1 MSTTP
6 HQPQQPLPPRQTP
19 RPRLLVPDVARGMAL
34 LGIALANV
42 TTGWI
47 LTDRSGPDAHFGGVD
62 TLADQVYVIFAAMFV
77 HVRGLPMFSTLLGFG
92 VGLIAMSLW
101 RRGFPLPRARAVI
114 VKRYGFLALFGA
126 LHCLF
131 LFMGDIMMLYGAMG
145 ILIGLLLSL
154 TDKTLLRVAYVLF
167 GLQVVSGIGIGV
179 AAMLVDTSGLDLGS
193 TSPAESYLWLVGEQ
207 ALALLA
213 QVASIPFT
221 GLAVL
226 PAMLVGFVWAR
237 RGTLAGGH
245 RKELWV
251 WTLIAAAIILGIGL
265 PWGLSAAGFLDP
277 SLGGALNAANSC
289 IGMLTGPGIV
299 AAATLALEPL
309 QRRGARPW
317 FLWPLVALGKRSMT
331 GYVLQSV
338 FFLALV
344 YPFTL
349 NIGPDFSAAGQ
360 AALAAGVWLATL
372 VIACALEA
380 AGKPGPFEWVH
391 RRLSYGKTMRP
402 ELGAVLT
409 DVPGAPAHPPAAPG
423 LPSGPPT
430 GPQPGAFPQ
439 QAAAPHAFGPPSQPQ
454 RPEEDWRR
462 GSGPA

>member
-1 MSTTP
+1 MLQQP
-6 HQPQQPLPPRQTP
+6 HQPYPPR
-19 RPRLLVPDVARGMAL
+19 RASSPRLLVPDVARGMAL
-34 LGIALANV
+34 LGIALANI
-42 TTGWI
+42 TTAWI
-47 LTDRSGPDAHFGGVD
+47 MNDGDGPDAYFGGVE
-62 TLADQVYVIFAAMFV
+62 TLADKIYVVFAAMFV

-101 RRGFPLPRARAVI
+101 RRGFPLGRARAVI
-114 VKRYGFLALFGA
+114 AKRYGFLTLFGA

-131 LFMGDIMMLYGAMG
+131 LFMGDIMMLYGAIG
-145 ILIGLLLSL
+145 ILIALLLSV
-154 TDKTLLRVAYVLF
+154 TDKTLMRVAYVLF
-167 GLQVVSGIGIGV
+167 GFQVVAGIGIGV
-179 AAMLVDTSGLDLGS
+179 AVAFIDTSDFNIGS
-193 TSPAESYLWLVGEQ
+193 IPSAESYVGLLGEQ

-213 QVASIPFT
+213 HAVSFPFT
-221 GLAVL
+221 GVVAL
-226 PAMLVGFVWAR
+226 PVMLVGFVWAR
-237 RGTLAGGH
+237 RGALAGGH
-245 RKELWV
+245 KRELWA
-251 WTLIAAAIILGIGL
+251 WTVLALAIILFLGL
-265 PWGLSAAGFLDP
+265 PWGLSTIGVLDP
-277 SLGGALNAANSC
+277 ALAEPLNAANSF

-317 FLWPLVALGKRSMT
+317 FLWPLIALGKRSMT

-349 NIGPDFSAAGQ
+349 NIGPEFSATGQ

-372 VIACALEA
+372 LIACALEA

-402 ELGAVLT
+402 ELGAA
-409 DVPGAPAHPPAAPG
+409 PNRGPSAPAHPPAAPG

-439 QAAAPHAFGPPSQPQ
+439 PFPQQGAAPHAFPPPSQPR
-454 RPEEDWRR
+454 RPEE
-462 GSGPA
+462 G

>member
-1 MSTTP
+1 M
-6 HQPQQPLPPRQTP
+6 PQQPYQPHPPRQNSS
-19 RPRLLVPDVARGMAL
+19 PRLLVPDVARGMAL
-34 LGIALANV
+34 LGIALANI

-47 LTDRSGPDAHFGGVD
+47 STSGDGPDAYFGGVE
-62 TLADQVYVIFAAMFV
+62 TLADKIYVVFAAMFV

-101 RRGFPLPRARAVI
+101 RRGFPLGRARAVI
-114 VKRYGFLALFGA
+114 AKRYGFLALFGA

-131 LFMGDIMMLYGAMG
+131 LFMGDIMMLYGAIG
-145 ILIGLLLSL
+145 ILIALLLSV
-154 TDKTLLRVAYVLF
+154 TDKTLMRVAYVLF
-167 GLQVVSGIGIGV
+167 GLQVVAGIGIGV
-179 AAMLVDTSGLDLGS
+179 VAAFIDTSDFNIGS
-193 TSPAESYLWLVGEQ
+193 IPSAESYVGLLGEQ

-213 QVASIPFT
+213 HAVSFPFT
-221 GLAVL
+221 GVVAL
-226 PAMLVGFVWAR
+226 PVMLVGFVWAR

-245 RKELWV
+245 KRELWI
-251 WTLIAAAIILGIGL
+251 WTAITAAIILFIGL
-265 PWGLSAAGFLDP
+265 PWGLSAVGILDP
-277 SLGGALNAANSC
+277 ALAAPLNMANSF

-317 FLWPLVALGKRSMT
+317 FLWPLIALGKRSMT

-360 AALAAGVWLATL
+360 AALAASVWLATL
-372 VIACALEA
+372 IIACALEA

-402 ELGAVLT
+402 ELGPVLS
-409 DVPGAPAHPPAAPG
+409 DVPGAPAHPPATPG

-430 GPQPGAFPQ
+430 GPQPGSFPQPGAAPNAFP
-439 QAAAPHAFGPPSQPQ
+439 APSQPQ
-454 RPEEDWRR
+454 RPEE
-462 GSGPA
+462 G

>member
-1 MSTTP
+1 MLQQP
-6 HQPQQPLPPRQTP
+6 HQPHPPRQNSS
-19 RPRLLVPDVARGMAL
+19 PRLLVPDVARGMAL

-42 TTGWI
+42 CTAWI
-47 LTDRSGPDAHFGGVD
+47 MNDGDGPDAYFGGVE
-62 TLADQVYVIFAAMFV
+62 TLADKIYVVFSAMFI

-101 RRGFPLPRARAVI
+101 RRGFPLRRARTVI
-114 VKRYGFLALFGA
+114 AKRYGFLALFGA

-131 LFMGDIMMLYGAMG
+131 LFMGDIMMLYGAIG
-145 ILIGLLLSL
+145 ILLALLLPV
-154 TDKTLLRVAYVLF
+154 TDKTLMRVAYALF
-167 GLQVVSGIGIGV
+167 GLQVLAGIGIGV
-179 AAMLVDTSGLDLGS
+179 AAVFIDTSNFNIGGVP
-193 TSPAESYLWLVGEQ
+193 SPESYLGLVGEQ

-213 QVASIPFT
+213 HAVSFPFT
-221 GLAVL
+221 GVIAL
-226 PAMLVGFVWAR
+226 PVMLVGFVWAR

-245 RKELWV
+245 RRELWA
-251 WTLIAAAIILGIGL
+251 WTLLALAIILFLGL
-265 PWGLSAAGFLDP
+265 PWGLATIGVLDP
-277 SLGGALNAANSC
+277 ALADPLNAANSC

-317 FLWPLVALGKRSMT
+317 FLWPLIALGKRSMT

-349 NIGPDFSAAGQ
+349 NIGPELSAAGQ

-372 VIACALEA
+372 LIACALEA

-402 ELGAVLT
+402 ELGAASSSE
-409 DVPGAPAHPPAAPG
+409 PSARAHPPAAPG
-423 LPSGPPT
+423 LSSAPHPGLGHAGPHPGAAQPGSGPS
-430 GPQPGAFPQ
+430 A
-439 QAAAPHAFGPPSQPQ
+439 PQ
-454 RPEEDWRR
+454 RPEA
-462 GSGPA
+462 G

>member
-1 MSTTP
+1 MP
-6 HQPQQPLPPRQTP
+6 HQSHQPYPPR
-19 RPRLLVPDVARGMAL
+19 RASSPRLLVPDVARGMAL
-34 LGIALANV
+34 LGIALANI
-42 TTGWI
+42 TTAWI
-47 LTDRSGPDAHFGGVD
+47 MNDGDGPDAYFGGVE
-62 TLADQVYVIFAAMFV
+62 TLADKIYVVFAAMFV
-77 HVRGLPMFSTLLGFG
+77 HVRGLPMFSTLLGLG

-101 RRGFPLPRARAVI
+101 RRGFPLGRARTVI
-114 VKRYGFLALFGA
+114 AKRYGFLALFGA

-131 LFMGDIMMLYGAMG
+131 LFMGDIMMLYGMMG
-145 ILIGLLLSL
+145 ILIALVLSL
-154 TDKTLLRVAYVLF
+154 SDRVLMIVAYVLF
-167 GLQVVSGIGIGV
+167 GLTVLSGIGLGIG
-179 AAMLVDTSGLDLGS
+179 AAFIDTSKFDVGAFS
-193 TSPAESYLWLVGEQ
+193 SAQSYWELLGEQ
-207 ALALLA
+207 AFTVVA
-213 QVASIPFT
+213 QLFSLPFT
-221 GLAVL
+221 GFMVL
-226 PAMLVGFVWAR
+226 PVMLVGFVWAR

-245 RKELWV
+245 RRELWI
-251 WTLIAAAIILGIGL
+251 WTAITAAIILFIGL
-265 PWGLSAAGFLDP
+265 PWGLAASGFIDP
-277 SLGGALNAANSC
+277 ALGGSLNAANSC

-299 AAATLALEPL
+299 AATTLALEPL

-317 FLWPLVALGKRSMT
+317 FLWPLIALGKRSMT

-360 AALAAGVWLATL
+360 AALAACVWLATL
-372 VIACALEA
+372 LIACVLEA

-402 ELGAVLT
+402 ELGAVPNP
-409 DVPGAPAHPPAAPG
+409 VPSAPAHPPAAPG

-439 QAAAPHAFGPPSQPQ
+439 PFPQQGAAPHAFPPPSQPQ

-462 GSGPA
+462 G

>member
-1 MSTTP
+1 
-6 HQPQQPLPPRQTP
+6 
-19 RPRLLVPDVARGMAL
+19 MAL
-34 LGIALANV
+34 LGIALANI
-42 TTGWI
+42 TTAWI
-47 LTDRSGPDAHFGGVD
+47 MNDGDGPDAYFGGVE
-62 TLADQVYVIFAAMFV
+62 TLADKIYVVFAAMFV

-101 RRGFPLPRARAVI
+101 RRGFPLGRARAVI
-114 VKRYGFLALFGA
+114 AKRYGFLTLFGA

-131 LFMGDIMMLYGAMG
+131 LFMGDIMMLYGAIG
-145 ILIGLLLSL
+145 ILIALLLSV
-154 TDKTLLRVAYVLF
+154 TDKTLMRVAYVLF
-167 GLQVVSGIGIGV
+167 GFQVVAGIGIGV
-179 AAMLVDTSGLDLGS
+179 AVAFIDTSDFNIGS
-193 TSPAESYLWLVGEQ
+193 VPSAESYVGLLGEQ
-207 ALALLA
+207 AVALLA
-213 QVASIPFT
+213 HAVSFPFT
-221 GLAVL
+221 GVVAL
-226 PAMLVGFVWAR
+226 PVMLVGFVWAR

-245 RKELWV
+245 KRELWA
-251 WTLIAAAIILGIGL
+251 WTVLALAIILFLGL
-265 PWGLSAAGFLDP
+265 PWGLSTIGVLDP
-277 SLGGALNAANSC
+277 ALAEPLNAANSF

-317 FLWPLVALGKRSMT
+317 FLWPLIALGKRSMT

-349 NIGPDFSAAGQ
+349 NIGPEFSATGQ

-372 VIACALEA
+372 LIACALEA

-402 ELGAVLT
+402 ELGAA
-409 DVPGAPAHPPAAPG
+409 PNRGPSAPAHPPAAPG

-439 QAAAPHAFGPPSQPQ
+439 PFPQQGAAPHAFPPPSQPR
-454 RPEEDWRR
+454 RPEE
-462 GSGPA
+462 G

>member
-1 MSTTP
+1 MLQQP
-6 HQPQQPLPPRQTP
+6 HQPHPPRQNSS
-19 RPRLLVPDVARGMAL
+19 PRLLVPDVARGMAL

-42 TTGWI
+42 CTAWI
-47 LTDRSGPDAHFGGVD
+47 MNDGDGPDAYFGGVESLTD
-62 TLADQVYVIFAAMFV
+62 KIYVVFSAMFI

-101 RRGFPLPRARAVI
+101 RRGFPLRRAQAVLA
-114 VKRYGFLALFGA
+114 KRYGFLALFGV

-131 LFMGDIMMLYGAMG
+131 LFMGDIMMLYGAIG
-145 ILIGLLLSL
+145 ILLALLLPV
-154 TDKTLLRVAYVLF
+154 TDKTLMRVAYALF
-167 GLQVVSGIGIGV
+167 GLQVLAGIGIGV
-179 AAMLVDTSGLDLGS
+179 AAVFIDTSNFNIGGVP
-193 TSPAESYLWLVGEQ
+193 SPESYLGLVGEQ

-213 QVASIPFT
+213 HAVSFPFT
-221 GLAVL
+221 GVIAL
-226 PAMLVGFVWAR
+226 PVMLVGFVWAR

-245 RKELWV
+245 QRELWA
-251 WTLIAAAIILGIGL
+251 WTLLALAIILFLGL
-265 PWGLSAAGFLDP
+265 PWGLATIGVLDP
-277 SLGGALNAANSC
+277 ALAEPLNAANSC

-317 FLWPLVALGKRSMT
+317 FLWPLIALGKRSMT

-349 NIGPDFSAAGQ
+349 NIGPELSAAGQ

-372 VIACALEA
+372 LIACALEA

-402 ELGAVLT
+402 ELGA
-409 DVPGAPAHPPAAPG
+409 APNPAPSARAHPPAAPG
-423 LPSGPPT
+423 LPSAPPT
-430 GPQPGAFPQ
+430 APHPGLGHAGPHPGAAQPGS
-439 QAAAPHAFGPPSQPQ
+439 GPSAPQ
-454 RPEEDWRR
+454 RPEA
-462 GSGPA
+462 G

>member
-1 MSTTP
+1 ML
-6 HQPQQPLPPRQTP
+6 QQPYQPHPPRQNSS
-19 RPRLLVPDVARGMAL
+19 PRLLVPDVARGMAL
-34 LGIALANV
+34 LGIALANI
-42 TTGWI
+42 TTAWI
-47 LTDRSGPDAHFGGVD
+47 MNDGDGPDAYFGGVE
-62 TLADQVYVIFAAMFV
+62 TLADKIYVVFAAMFI

-101 RRGFPLPRARAVI
+101 RRGFPLRRARAVI
-114 VKRYGFLALFGA
+114 AKRYGFLALLGA

-131 LFMGDIMMLYGAMG
+131 LFMGDIMMLYGAIG
-145 ILIGLLLSL
+145 ILLALLLPV
-154 TDKTLLRVAYVLF
+154 TDKTLMRVAYALF
-167 GLQVVSGIGIGV
+167 GLQVLAGIGIGV
-179 AAMLVDTSGLDLGS
+179 AAVFIDTSNFNIGGVP
-193 TSPAESYLWLVGEQ
+193 SPESYLGLVGEQ

-213 QVASIPFT
+213 HAVSFPFT
-221 GLAVL
+221 GVIAL
-226 PAMLVGFVWAR
+226 PVMLVGFVWAR

-245 RKELWV
+245 RRELWA
-251 WTLIAAAIILGIGL
+251 WTLLALAIILFLGL
-265 PWGLSAAGFLDP
+265 PWGLATIGVLDP
-277 SLGGALNAANSC
+277 ALADPLNAANSC

-317 FLWPLVALGKRSMT
+317 FLWPLIALGKRSMT

-349 NIGPDFSAAGQ
+349 NIGPELSAAGQ

-372 VIACALEA
+372 LIACALEA

-402 ELGAVLT
+402 ELGAASSSE
-409 DVPGAPAHPPAAPG
+409 PSARAHPPAAPG
-423 LPSGPPT
+423 LSSAPPTAPHPGLGHAGPHPGAAQPGSGPS
-430 GPQPGAFPQ
+430 A
-439 QAAAPHAFGPPSQPQ
+439 PQ
-454 RPEEDWRR
+454 RPEA
-462 GSGPA
+462 G

>member
-1 MSTTP
+1 
-6 HQPQQPLPPRQTP
+6 
-19 RPRLLVPDVARGMAL
+19 MAL
-34 LGIALANV
+34 LGIALANI
-42 TTGWI
+42 TTAWI
-47 LTDRSGPDAHFGGVD
+47 MNDGDGPDAYFGGVE
-62 TLADQVYVIFAAMFV
+62 TLADKIYVVFAAMFV

-101 RRGFPLPRARAVI
+101 RRGFPLGRARAVI
-114 VKRYGFLALFGA
+114 AKRYGFLALFGA

-131 LFMGDIMMLYGAMG
+131 LFMGDIMMLYGAIG
-145 ILIGLLLSL
+145 ILIALLLSV
-154 TDKTLLRVAYVLF
+154 TDKTLMRVAYVLF
-167 GLQVVSGIGIGV
+167 GFQVVAGIGIGV
-179 AAMLVDTSGLDLGS
+179 AVAFIDTSDFNIGGVPS
-193 TSPAESYLWLVGEQ
+193 AESYVGLLGEQ

-213 QVASIPFT
+213 HAVSFPFT
-221 GLAVL
+221 GVVAL
-226 PAMLVGFVWAR
+226 PVMLVGFVWAR

-245 RKELWV
+245 KRELWA
-251 WTLIAAAIILGIGL
+251 WTVLALAIILFLGL
-265 PWGLSAAGFLDP
+265 PWGLSTIGVLDP
-277 SLGGALNAANSC
+277 ALAEPLNAANSF

-317 FLWPLVALGKRSMT
+317 FLWPLIALGKRSMT

-349 NIGPDFSAAGQ
+349 DIGPDFSAAGQ
-360 AALAAGVWLATL
+360 AALAACVWLATL
-372 VIACALEA
+372 LIACALEA

-402 ELGAVLT
+402 ELGAAPNLG
-409 DVPGAPAHPPAAPG
+409 PSAPAHPPAAPG

-439 QAAAPHAFGPPSQPQ
+439 QGAAPHAFGPPSQPQ
-454 RPEEDWRR
+454 RPEE
-462 GSGPA
+462 G

>member
-1 MSTTP
+1 MPTSP
-6 HQPQQPLPPRQTP
+6 HQPYQPQPPRQTP

-47 LTDRSGPDAHFGGVD
+47 STSGEGPDAYFGGVD
-62 TLADQVYVIFAAMFV
+62 TLADKIYVIFAAMFV

-114 VKRYGFLALFGA
+114 AKRYGFLALFGA

-145 ILIGLLLSL
+145 ILIALVLSL
-154 TDKTLLRVAYVLF
+154 SDRVLMIVAYVLF
-167 GLQVVSGIGIGV
+167 GLQVVGGIGIGV
-179 AAMLVDTSGLDLGS
+179 AALLIDTSGLDLDS
-193 TSPAESYLWLVGEQ
+193 TSPAENYLGLVGEQ

-213 QVASIPFT
+213 QAVSIPFT

-245 RKELWV
+245 RKELWA
-251 WTLIAAAIILGIGL
+251 WTLIAAAIILFIGL
-265 PWGLSAAGFLDP
+265 PWGLSAAGIINP
-277 SLGGALNAANSC
+277 ELGGPLNVANSC

-360 AALAAGVWLATL
+360 AALAASVWLATL
-372 VIACALEA
+372 LIACALEA

-402 ELGAVLT
+402 ELGPVLS
-409 DVPGAPAHPPAAPG
+409 DVPGAPAHPPATPG

-430 GPQPGAFPQ
+430 GPQPGSFPQPGTAPNAFP
-439 QAAAPHAFGPPSQPQ
+439 APSQPQ
-454 RPEEDWRR
+454 RPEE
-462 GSGPA
+462 G

>member
-1 MSTTP
+1 ML
-6 HQPQQPLPPRQTP
+6 QQPYQPHPPRQNSS
-19 RPRLLVPDVARGMAL
+19 PRLLVPDVARGMAL
-34 LGIALANV
+34 LGIALANI
-42 TTGWI
+42 TTAWI
-47 LTDRSGPDAHFGGVD
+47 MNDGDGPDAYFGGVE
-62 TLADQVYVIFAAMFV
+62 TLADKIYVVFAAMFI

-101 RRGFPLPRARAVI
+101 RRGFPLRRARAVI
-114 VKRYGFLALFGA
+114 AKRYGFLALFGA

-131 LFMGDIMMLYGAMG
+131 LFMGDIMMLYGAIG
-145 ILIGLLLSL
+145 ILLALLLPV
-154 TDKTLLRVAYVLF
+154 TDKTLMRVAYALF
-167 GLQVVSGIGIGV
+167 GLQVLAGIGIGV
-179 AAMLVDTSGLDLGS
+179 AAVFIDTSNFNIGGVP
-193 TSPAESYLWLVGEQ
+193 SPESYLGLVGEQ

-213 QVASIPFT
+213 HAVSFPFT
-221 GLAVL
+221 GVIAL
-226 PAMLVGFVWAR
+226 PVMLVGFVWAR

-245 RKELWV
+245 QRELWA
-251 WTLIAAAIILGIGL
+251 WTLLALAIILFLGL
-265 PWGLSAAGFLDP
+265 PWGLATIGVLDP
-277 SLGGALNAANSC
+277 ALAEPLNAANSC

-317 FLWPLVALGKRSMT
+317 FLWPLIALGKRSMT

-349 NIGPDFSAAGQ
+349 NIGPELSAAGQ

-372 VIACALEA
+372 LIACALEA

-402 ELGAVLT
+402 ELGA
-409 DVPGAPAHPPAAPG
+409 APNPAPSARAHPPAAPG
-423 LPSGPPT
+423 LPSAPPT
-430 GPQPGAFPQ
+430 APHPGLGHAGPHPGAAQPGS
-439 QAAAPHAFGPPSQPQ
+439 GPSAPQ
-454 RPEEDWRR
+454 RPEA
-462 GSGPA
+462 G

>member
-1 MSTTP
+1 MP
-6 HQPQQPLPPRQTP
+6 HQSHQPHLPRQASS
-19 RPRLLVPDVARGMAL
+19 PRLLVPDVARGMAL
-34 LGIALANV
+34 LGIALANI

-47 LTDRSGPDAHFGGVD
+47 STSGEGPDAYFGGVE
-62 TLADQVYVIFAAMFV
+62 TLADKIYVVFAAMFV

-101 RRGFPLPRARAVI
+101 RRGFPLGRARTVI
-114 VKRYGFLALFGA
+114 AKRYGFLALFGA

-131 LFMGDIMMLYGAMG
+131 LFMGDIMMLYGMMG
-145 ILIGLLLSL
+145 ILIALVLSL
-154 TDKTLLRVAYVLF
+154 SDRGLMIVAYVLF
-167 GLQVVSGIGIGV
+167 GLTVLSGIGMGIGT
-179 AAMLVDTSGLDLGS
+179 AFIDTSKIDVGAFS
-193 TSPAESYLWLVGEQ
+193 SAQSYWELLGEQ
-207 ALALLA
+207 AFMVVA
-213 QVASIPFT
+213 QLFSLPFT
-221 GLAVL
+221 GFMVL
-226 PAMLVGFVWAR
+226 PVMLVGFVWAR

-245 RKELWV
+245 RRELWI
-251 WTLIAAAIILGIGL
+251 WTAITAAIILFIGL
-265 PWGLSAAGFLDP
+265 PWGLAASGFIDP
-277 SLGGALNAANSC
+277 ALGGPLNAANSC

-299 AAATLALEPL
+299 AATTLALEPL

-317 FLWPLVALGKRSMT
+317 FLWPLIALGKRSMT

-360 AALAAGVWLATL
+360 AALAACVWLATL
-372 VIACALEA
+372 LIACVLEA

-402 ELGAVLT
+402 ELGAVPNP
-409 DVPGAPAHPPAAPG
+409 VPSAPAHPPAAPG

-439 QAAAPHAFGPPSQPQ
+439 PFPQQGAAPHAFGPPSQPQ

-462 GSGPA
+462 G

>member
-1 MSTTP
+1 MLQQP
-6 HQPQQPLPPRQTP
+6 HQPYPPRQTSS
-19 RPRLLVPDVARGMAL
+19 PRLLVPDVARGMAL
-34 LGIALANV
+34 LGIALANI
-42 TTGWI
+42 TTAWI
-47 LTDRSGPDAHFGGVD
+47 MNDGDGPDAYFGGVE
-62 TLADQVYVIFAAMFV
+62 TLADKIYVVFAAMFV

-101 RRGFPLPRARAVI
+101 RRGFPLGRARAVI
-114 VKRYGFLALFGA
+114 AKRYGFLTLFGA

-131 LFMGDIMMLYGAMG
+131 LFMGDIMMLYGAIG
-145 ILIGLLLSL
+145 ILIALLLSV
-154 TDKTLLRVAYVLF
+154 TDKTLMRVAYVLF
-167 GLQVVSGIGIGV
+167 GFQVVAGIGIGV
-179 AAMLVDTSGLDLGS
+179 AVAFIDTSDFNIGS
-193 TSPAESYLWLVGEQ
+193 VPSAESYVGLLGEQ
-207 ALALLA
+207 AVALLA
-213 QVASIPFT
+213 HAVSFPFT
-221 GLAVL
+221 GVVAL
-226 PAMLVGFVWAR
+226 PVMLVGFVWAR

-245 RKELWV
+245 KRELWA
-251 WTLIAAAIILGIGL
+251 WTVLALAIILFLGL
-265 PWGLSAAGFLDP
+265 PWGLSTIGVLDP
-277 SLGGALNAANSC
+277 ALAEPLNAANSF

-317 FLWPLVALGKRSMT
+317 FLWPLIALGKRSMT

-349 NIGPDFSAAGQ
+349 NIGPEFSATGQ

-372 VIACALEA
+372 LIACALEA

-402 ELGAVLT
+402 ELGAA
-409 DVPGAPAHPPAAPG
+409 PNRGPSAPAHPPAAPG

-439 QAAAPHAFGPPSQPQ
+439 PFPQQGAAPHAFPPPSQPR
-454 RPEEDWRR
+454 RPEE
-462 GSGPA
+462 G

>member
-1 MSTTP
+1 
-6 HQPQQPLPPRQTP
+6 
-19 RPRLLVPDVARGMAL
+19 MAL
-34 LGIALANV
+34 LGIALANI

-47 LTDRSGPDAHFGGVD
+47 STSGEGPDAYFGGVE
-62 TLADQVYVIFAAMFV
+62 TLADKIYVVFAAMFV

-101 RRGFPLPRARAVI
+101 RRGFPLGRARTVI
-114 VKRYGFLALFGA
+114 AKRYGFLALFGA

-131 LFMGDIMMLYGAMG
+131 LFMGDIMMLYGAIG
-145 ILIGLLLSL
+145 ILIALLLSV
-154 TDKTLLRVAYVLF
+154 TDKTLMRVAYVLF
-167 GLQVVSGIGIGV
+167 GLQVVAGIGIGV
-179 AAMLVDTSGLDLGS
+179 VAAFIDTSDFNIGS
-193 TSPAESYLWLVGEQ
+193 IPSAESYVGLLGAQ

-213 QVASIPFT
+213 HAVSFPFT
-221 GLAVL
+221 GVVAL
-226 PAMLVGFVWAR
+226 PVMLVGFVWAR

-245 RKELWV
+245 KRELWAWAV
-251 WTLIAAAIILGIGL
+251 LAVAIILFLGL
-265 PWGLSAAGFLDP
+265 PWGLSTIGVLDP
-277 SLGGALNAANSC
+277 ALAEPLNAANSF

-317 FLWPLVALGKRSMT
+317 FLWPLIALGKRSMT

-344 YPFTL
+344 HPFTL
-349 NIGPDFSAAGQ
+349 NIGPDFSATGQ

-372 VIACALEA
+372 LIACALEA

-402 ELGAVLT
+402 ELGS
-409 DVPGAPAHPPAAPG
+409 VPNPVPSAPGHPPAAPG

-430 GPQPGAFPQ
+430 GPQLGAFPQ
-439 QAAAPHAFGPPSQPQ
+439 QGAAPHAFGPQSQLQ

-462 GSGPA
+462 G

>member
-1 MSTTP
+1 ML
-6 HQPQQPLPPRQTP
+6 QQPNQPHPSRQNSS
-19 RPRLLVPDVARGMAL
+19 PRLLVPDVARGMAL
-34 LGIALANV
+34 LGIALANI
-42 TTGWI
+42 TTAWI
-47 LTDRSGPDAHFGGVD
+47 MNDGDGPDAYFGGVE
-62 TLADQVYVIFAAMFV
+62 TLADKIYVVFAAMFI

-101 RRGFPLPRARAVI
+101 RRGFPLRRARAVI
-114 VKRYGFLALFGA
+114 AKRYGFLALFGA

-131 LFMGDIMMLYGAMG
+131 LFMGDIMMLYGAIG
-145 ILIGLLLSL
+145 ILLALLLPV
-154 TDKTLLRVAYVLF
+154 TDKTLMRVAYALF
-167 GLQVVSGIGIGV
+167 GLQVLAGIGIGV
-179 AAMLVDTSGLDLGS
+179 AAVFIDTSNFNIGGVP
-193 TSPAESYLWLVGEQ
+193 SPESYLGLVGEQ

-213 QVASIPFT
+213 HAVSFPFT
-221 GLAVL
+221 GVIAL
-226 PAMLVGFVWAR
+226 PVMLVGFVWAR

-245 RKELWV
+245 RRELWA
-251 WTLIAAAIILGIGL
+251 WTILALAIILFLGL
-265 PWGLSAAGFLDP
+265 PWGLSTIGVLDP
-277 SLGGALNAANSC
+277 ALAEPLNAANSF

-317 FLWPLVALGKRSMT
+317 FLWPLIALGKRSMT

-349 NIGPDFSAAGQ
+349 NIGPEFSAAGQ

-372 VIACALEA
+372 LIACALEA

-402 ELGAVLT
+402 ELGATPNRDPSV
-409 DVPGAPAHPPAAPG
+409 PAHPPAAPG
-423 LPSGPPT
+423 LPSVPPT
-430 GPQPGAFPQ
+430 APHPGTGHAGPHPGAAQPGS
-439 QAAAPHAFGPPSQPQ
+439 GPSAPQ
-454 RPEEDWRR
+454 RPEA
-462 GSGPA
+462 G